1 MRSCRE
7 NEGLPIARTKQT
19 AHKTACSPSQKHF
32 AHKTCAVQRPHRFR
46 PGVLA
51 LREIRKYQRS
61 TALLIQRTPFQR
73 LIKSISYEFN
83 SSLRFTTS
91 SLQAIQEAAE
101 YYLVGL
107 FEDSQLCA
115 LHARRVTVMTK
126 DLQRSRLSAVVYNGR
141 LRVHIC
147 RGIKPLLS
155 GAVSS
160 CSQLLSLFG
169 A

>member
-1 MRSCRE
+1 
-7 NEGLPIARTKQT
+7 
-19 AHKTACSPSQKHF
+19 
-32 AHKTCAVQRPHRFR
+32 
-46 PGVLA
+46 

-126 DLQRSRLSAVVYNGR
+126 DLREVG
-141 LRVHIC
+141 
-147 RGIKPLLS
+147 
-155 GAVSS
+155 
-160 CSQLLSLFG
+160 
-169 A
+169 